1 MKCTAVQVSAIRLA
15 AHEGC
20 RRRFG
25 TLTYAPM
32 GLSCVLATTC
42 RPTVTVSATA
52 SPQLVVSHV
61 VKKLSIVRA
70 HSKETFV
77 KGTTQRSNAASRT
90 DRNVLS

>member
-1 MKCTAVQVSAIRLA
+1 MPSYGVTSAKGTGCKNEVHSGAGVSVIRLA

-32 GLSCVLATTC
+32 GLSCVLATAC

-61 VKKLSIVRA
+61 VKKLSIVRT

-77 KGTTQRSNAASRT
+77 K
-90 DRNVLS
+90 